1 MNTTARTMFSRYSK
15 VARTHNYIMG
25 VTYRKQ
31 VYAVYT
37 TSDVVANVLE
47 LTSASREQGLRIRYN
62 ANEANMRLLRRLAL
76 KIEHLCSVEYLEE
89 VAATM
94 GKQTNR
100 GDAFEKLVAEKH
112 GIEWVSSGNA
122 KFEEAPDL
130 IIDGIEYQVKYKMA
144 TFTNEK
150 SLANAEARVA
160 ARA

>member
-1 MNTTARTMFSRYSK
+1 MNTTARTIFSRYSAI
-15 VARTHNYIMG
+15 ARTHNYIMG
-25 VTYRKQ
+25 ITYRNG

-37 TSDVVANVLE
+37 TSDVVGSVLQ
-47 LTSASREQGLRIRYN
+47 LDKASRGAGYSIRYK
-62 ANEANMRLLRRLAL
+62 ATKADMALLRRLGL
-76 KIEHLCSVEYLEE
+76 KVEYICTVEYLEA
-89 VAATM
+89 VAPTL
-94 GKQTNR
+94 GKRPNR

>member
-1 MNTTARTMFSRYSK
+1 
-15 VARTHNYIMG
+15 MG
-25 VTYRKQ
+25 VTYLKK

-37 TSDVVANVLE
+37 TSDVVANVLK
-47 LTSASREQGLRIRYN
+47 LGSSSKGKGLCIRYD
-62 ANEANMRLLRRLAL
+62 ATEANMRLIRKLGL
-76 KIEHLCSVEYLEE
+76 KMELICSIEYLEA

-122 KFEEAPDL
+122 TFDEAPDL
-130 IIDGIEYQVKYKMA
+130 IIDGIEYQVKYKGG
-144 TFTNEK
+144 TFTNETA
-150 SLANAEARVA
+150 LANAEARAA